1 MSQCLALVIDVG
13 QRMFTEQVYIDD
25 GAALITSDD
34 ANCPSAL
41 ITFDSEAATVALH
54 TSWVKT
60 KVQNRLWITNI
71 SGWRSIATS
80 ESNQANRFTYLW
92 NDLAVAILHTRS
104 STPNRRGND
113 LAQAS
118 KQSGGCTCTSCVQPY
133 LHGADTRTILK
144 AGGKRLLA

>member
-60 KVQNRLWITNI
+60 KVQNRL
-71 SGWRSIATS
+71 
-80 ESNQANRFTYLW
+80 
-92 NDLAVAILHTRS
+92 
-104 STPNRRGND
+104 
-113 LAQAS
+113 
-118 KQSGGCTCTSCVQPY
+118 
-133 LHGADTRTILK
+133 
-144 AGGKRLLA
+144 